1 MPVVIAVMTPNVSLC
16 KFTINFTKLT
26 NGLHYFQGSRE
37 EWSHVFLMFG
47 GLFSAAALIFVLTGS
62 AARQKW
68 ADPQPKKDAADV
80 KLPR

>member
-1 MPVVIAVMTPNVSLC
+1 
-16 KFTINFTKLT
+16 
-26 NGLHYFQGSRE
+26 
-37 EWSHVFLMFG
+37 MFG

>member
-1 MPVVIAVMTPNVSLC
+1 MQIFNEKIFNKWPT
-16 KFTINFTKLT
+16 F
-26 NGLHYFQGSRE
+26 FQGSRE

>member
-1 MPVVIAVMTPNVSLC
+1 MQISNEKKNS
-16 KFTINFTKLT
+16 T
-26 NGLHYFQGSRE
+26 NGLHFFSQGSRE